1 MVNNEQLLKYDEN
14 IGLYDHINPILNLKD
29 LNRKQVKGLA
39 KEIAN
44 NKSQTHSWQEVSND
58 AVNYDSKNKRQEK
71 RFKRIF
77 NKQLNENLAPIL
89 EKQHKQELIDR
100 MKSGDAS
107 AMSQ

>member
-1 MVNNEQLLKYDEN
+1 MTNNEQLLKYDED
-14 IGLYDHINPILNLKD
+14 IGLYDHINPVLNLKD
-29 LNRKQVKGLA
+29 LNRKQVKELA

-44 NKSQTHSWQEVSND
+44 NESQTHSWQEVLND
-58 AVNYDSKNKRQEK
+58 AVNYDSKNDRQEK